1 MATEQEVQTS
11 TENEG
16 SKASGAQQ
24 TETKTEASTETVTDG
39 EIEELCEQL
48 ESPDDEDIDT
58 KADDCLFTICVDAIK
73 SPNEFNAATL
83 KSLVALAGLNELW
96 QEAEQY
102 VADGLDDDD
111 DDDDGD
117 EAGLDDPEPA
127 ELETLV

>member
-1 MATEQEVQTS
+1 M
-11 TENEG
+11 
-16 SKASGAQQ
+16 
-24 TETKTEASTETVTDG
+24 TDG